1 MGRFSREHQSATVR
15 GLASIVPESTGNI
28 GSAGGEGGNFDNT
41 HAGARVKSFTWL
53 VAHSAEDGGPVDPEP
68 RRVTCQLPNWLRMVM
83 HDAGGHDGQSEHLPA
98 ELVVAVLIDA
108 TSRQIVELDVVA
120 AETQLRPYR
129 DIGTREWKETEAM
142 LAPVRQAF
150 KLPGMLRREVPA
162 ALSDWRKTL
171 GELREDL
178 RAGAPMRDDP
188 IPPKE
193 LEQMRRTAVMLRAS
207 FQSNPKGREKTRKSL
222 LEAGPTMAAG
232 VAAGT
237 YPRHAFAAW
246 LMFNETSGA
255 LLPEEAAEMR
265 RAAGLDDA

>member
-1 MGRFSREHQSATVR
+1 MGRFARESPTVR
-15 GLASIVPESTGNI
+15 GLATIVPESTGNI
-28 GSAGGEGGNFDNT
+28 GSEGGEGGNFDNT

-53 VAHSAEDGGPVDPEP
+53 VAQSAEDGGPVDPEP
-68 RRVTCQLPNWLRMVM
+68 RRITCRLPNWLRMVM
-83 HDAGGHDGQSEHLPA
+83 HDAGGHDGQSAHLPA
-98 ELVVAVLIDA
+98 ELVVAVRLDA
-108 TSRQIVELDVVA
+108 STRQVVELDVAA
-120 AETQLRPYR
+120 AETSLAPYR
-129 DIGTREWKETEAM
+129 ALGTREWKETEAM
-142 LAPVRQAF
+142 LAPVRQAL

-162 ALSDWRKTL
+162 ALGDWRKTL

-207 FQSNPKGREKTRKSL
+207 FQSNPKGREKIRKSL
-222 LEAGPTMAAG
+222 LEAGPTMAEG

-237 YPRHAFAAW
+237 YPRHAFAGW

-255 LLPEEAAEMR
+255 LLPDEVAELR
-265 RAAGLDDA
+265 RVAGLDTA